1 MLLAQ
6 QENLLVL
13 DYWTRHFFSSPAI
26 RTPNVTPMCM
36 TVPILPLT
44 STVSI
49 LILESNRWS
58 AVADPDLQGGG
69 GGTPSSKPW
78 DRRGMRS
85 QKNSALWSSIWS
97 RNKGGGSPFTRSA
110 TEVFIMT
117 LHYLDGFSSFHR
129 LLWRD
134 ASFTFT
140 KQLLHKE
147 SDVATSYWNVLYTTT
162 NDISLSL

>member
-1 MLLAQ
+1 MA
-6 QENLLVL
+6 E
-13 DYWTRHFFSSPAI
+13 
-26 RTPNVTPMCM
+26 
-36 TVPILPLT
+36 
-44 STVSI
+44 
-49 LILESNRWS
+49 
-58 AVADPDLQGGG
+58 PDLQIRRGGG
-69 GGTPSSKPW
+69 RHPDAEIGGGCGLKKIP
-78 DRRGMRS
+78 
-85 QKNSALWSSIWS
+85 ALWPSVWSI
-97 RNKGGGSPFTRSA
+97 NKGRGGGETGPLSPSTRSA

-147 SDVATSYWNVLYTTT
+147 SDVATSNWNVLYTTT

>member
-1 MLLAQ
+1 
-6 QENLLVL
+6 
-13 DYWTRHFFSSPAI
+13 
-26 RTPNVTPMCM
+26 
-36 TVPILPLT
+36 
-44 STVSI
+44 
-49 LILESNRWS
+49 
-58 AVADPDLQGGG
+58 
-69 GGTPSSKPW
+69 
-78 DRRGMRS
+78 MRS
-85 QKNSALWSSIWS
+85 QKNSALWPSVWSI
-97 RNKGGGSPFTRSA
+97 NKEGKGPLRPSTGSA

-147 SDVATSYWNVLYTTT
+147 SDVATSNWNVLYTTT